1 MWLYAFCVSFSF
13 GVMGWSAVF
22 DVILTDFLITVGAVW
37 LRVYVAVERIHRLE
51 AGMLI
56 GLL

>member
-1 MWLYAFCVSFSF
+1 MWLYVFCVSFSF

-37 LRVYVAVERIHRLE
+37 FKVNVAVERIHRLDT
-51 AGMLI
+51 GMLI
-56 GLL
+56 RLV